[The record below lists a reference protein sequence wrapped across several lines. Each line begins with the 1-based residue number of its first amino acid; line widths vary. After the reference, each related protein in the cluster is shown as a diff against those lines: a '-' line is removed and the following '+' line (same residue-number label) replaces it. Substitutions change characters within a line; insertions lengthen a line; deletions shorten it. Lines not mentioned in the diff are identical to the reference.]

1 MKKIFVIIYIFICC
15 IMIST
20 NANAK
25 YIYDEIIDVAD
36 INIKITVPKLRV
48 TKYTGGKP
56 EYNYNIM
63 SGSGIILNVEAIGEG
78 FDEMQKDKIECLV
91 NGKAIEVG
99 KIRINKLKDVDG
111 GSEFYINITTFYT
124 EEEGMISIVF
134 KEGAVIDKNGIPNKE
149 FRYDTTTFINKG
161 APSLTIIQK
170 KLEDGSVE
178 VKIISEEPVKEVENW
193 IRDETNTT
201 LTKIY
206 TKSTTERIRVHDYGG
221 NLTMADIKVII

>member
-20 NANAK
+20 NANVK
-25 YIYDEIIDVAD
+25 YIYDEIIEVAD

-56 EYNYNIM
+56 EYNYNIFA
-63 SGSGIILNVEAIGEG
+63 SSAIILNVEALGDGIEQ
-78 FDEMQKDKIECLV
+78 MQKDKIECLID
-91 NGKAIEVG
+91 GKAIEVE
-99 KIRINKLKDVDG
+99 KIGITKLRNVEG
-111 GSEFYINITTFYT
+111 GIEFYIKITGFHT
-124 EEEGMISIVF
+124 EEEGMISVVF

-149 FRYDTTTFINKG
+149 FRYDTVTFINKG
-161 APSLTIIQK
+161 APNLTVVQK

-178 VKIISEEPVKEVENW
+178 VKIIADEPVKEVENW
-193 IRDETNTT
+193 TRDETMTI
-201 LTKIY
+201 LTRIY
-206 TKSTTERIRVHDYGG
+206 TESTTERVGVNDFGG